1 MIRLALFSGSS
12 PLKKTAPPVYASP
25 GGSMT
30 INEGLWVASA
40 LWSNTA
46 CGVPVTLSEEEIL
59 ALREKLDRLAD
70 IVFDMWLRKR
80 NGPDEPA
87 K

>member
-1 MIRLALFSGSS
+1 MIPLEEFKKSLGTLADS
-12 PLKKTAPPVYASP
+12 
-25 GGSMT
+25 
-30 INEGLWVASA
+30 
-40 LWSNTA
+40 
-46 CGVPVTLSEEEIL
+46 LSEVEIL

-80 NGPDEPA
+80 NGPSKPKD

>member
-1 MIRLALFSGSS
+1 MIPLEEFKKSLGSI
-12 PLKKTAPPVYASP
+12 AD
-25 GGSMT
+25 
-30 INEGLWVASA
+30 
-40 LWSNTA
+40 
-46 CGVPVTLSEEEIL
+46 TLTEEEIL

-80 NGPDEPA
+80 NGPGKPEN